1 MNPPRVDLQAVP
13 GPILLAGNE
22 HTAYRDPLLH
32 YHDGT
37 FRLFCSVVEARP
49 DGNDRFHVGVT
60 DSRDLRSWSPLRPAT
75 DPDDPRNFCGPGGIV
90 RHDGRWIMC
99 LSSYPRPNAH
109 DARCWTTASSDLQRW
124 QEPRALQ
131 LKGPAVPVRD
141 TGRALDPYLFRD
153 KDDPQR
159 WWCCYKHGGVLLG
172 RAHGLGFGGTPI
184 PPDNLLLQSMQ
195 LSFSRDLEHWTPYA
209 QTDGEENYCVL
220 VDRGEDEYVLVHAP
234 ANGIGIKR
242 STDLVNWY
250 DDCLYTLGQRQ
261 WPWAQGRITA
271 GHLLD
276 LRRDPAVGTY
286 LLTFHG
292 ATPRGRR
299 VRAHHGE
306 ASIGIAW
313 SDDLVRW
320 HWPGN
325 PGPGRAAAGSR
336 KPRLS

>member
-1 MNPPRVDLQAVP
+1 MSTPRIDLQAIP

-32 YHDGT
+32 YHDGI
-37 FRLFCSVVEARP
+37 FRLFCSVVEARA
-49 DGNDRFHVGVT
+49 DGNDRFHVGMIE
-60 DSRDLRSWSPLRPAT
+60 SRDLRSWSPLRPAT
-75 DPDDPRNFCGPGGIV
+75 DPGDPRNFCGPGGIV
-90 RHDGRWIMC
+90 RQDGRWVLC

-109 DARCWTTASSDLQRW
+109 DARCWIMASTDLQRW
-124 QEPRALQ
+124 QGPRALQ

-153 KDDPQR
+153 KDDPER

-220 VDRGEDEYVLVHAP
+220 VDRAEDEYVLIHAP

-242 STDLVNWY
+242 SADLVNWY
-250 DDCLYTLGQRQ
+250 DECLYTLGQRQ

-276 LRRDPAVGTY
+276 LRGHPAVGKY

-292 ATPRGRR
+292 ATARGRR
-299 VRAHHGE
+299 ERAHHGE
-306 ASIGIAW
+306 ARIGIAW
-313 SDDLVRW
+313 SDDLVHW

-325 PGPGRAAAGSR
+325 PGAGPAR
-336 KPRLS
+336 